1 MITLFKNKRS
11 IVESA
16 DSKSVGSDNSE
27 VKGLDRHS
35 MFIEKTKAIK
45 EASLDRYGER
55 LLSVLA
61 RDKEILQGVLFM
73 MDNSESPAKLRF
85 TSGYACSNEFTKEL
99 SFEPGEG
106 LTGQVF
112 TDKKLLNLKDFPE
125 GYIKVRTGLG
135 EASPRS
141 LLLFP
146 LVDSEKPVG
155 VIELAS
161 FSEFTGEDEHF
172 YTCIADEIVTQMRQ
186 YTNGKKMS

>member
-1 MITLFKNKRS
+1 MVGLLRKRRFK
-11 IVESA
+11 VESA
-16 DSKSVGSDNSE
+16 DVKLTEPDKSE
-27 VKGLDRHS
+27 VKGLDRYS
-35 MFIEKTKAIK
+35 SFIEKTKAII
-45 EASLDRYGER
+45 ESSPERYGER

-61 RDKEILQGVLFM
+61 RDKEILQGVVFM
-73 MDNSESPAKLRF
+73 MDDTENPARLRF

-146 LVDSEKPVG
+146 LIDSEKPVG

-161 FSEFTGEDEHF
+161 FLDFTEEDEQF
-172 YTCIADEIVTQMRQ
+172 YTAIAEEIVKQMKQ